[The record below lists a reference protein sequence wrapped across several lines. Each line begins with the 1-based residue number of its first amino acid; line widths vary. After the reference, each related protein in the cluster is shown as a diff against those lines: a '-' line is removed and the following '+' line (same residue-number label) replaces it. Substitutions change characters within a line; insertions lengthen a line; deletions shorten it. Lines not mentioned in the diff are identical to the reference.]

1 MAFVYELF
9 SNLYFLGIVSVCIP
23 LLLCYRMYP
32 VIIYA
37 VRSKNLMDEPGD
49 RSMHTSKTPTLGGVG
64 LFIAFSLSFAFLG
77 LLVDL
82 SKPDLIKLISLLSA
96 TIMLMFLGVKDDLF
110 GLAPKKKFMVQIVA
124 SLMVIILADLR
135 IISFEGIFGLG
146 ELPYHISVIFTLFVF
161 LLIINAF
168 NLIDGLDGLAGSVAL
183 LSSLSF
189 GTFFF
194 INGRYLFV
202 LISFV
207 LIGALLGFL
216 RYNLSPYRKIFMGD
230 SGSMF
235 IGFLLAFQAVGFL
248 SYNATIDNPVTN
260 IKAPIMAMAIL
271 SYPLLDTLRVF
282 AIRISQKRS
291 PFSADRNHIH
301 HRLIDLGITHKQAS
315 LFVVVL
321 NSIIIELAF
330 LIREL
335 YINVQLYIIIIA
347 VPLLYVSPWLFVR
360 KQGKLKLVKPKPI
373 KWSNIRSRINN
384 FLG

>member
-1 MAFVYELF
+1 MAYLYDLF
-9 SNLYFLGIVSVCIP
+9 TNLYVLGVVSVLLP

-37 VRSKNLMDEPGD
+37 VRSKNLMDEPGT

-64 LFIAFSLSFAFLG
+64 LFIAFALSIAFLG
-77 LLVDL
+77 LMTNLPQ
-82 SKPDLIKLISLLSA
+82 PDLIKLLALLTA

-110 GLAPKKKFMVQIVA
+110 GLAPKKKFMVQVVA
-124 SLMVIILADLR
+124 SLMVIILADFR
-135 IISFEGIFGLG
+135 IISIEGIFGLG
-146 ELPYHISVIFTLFVF
+146 ELPYYISVIFTLFVF

-189 GTFFF
+189 GIFFL
-194 INGRYLFV
+194 INARYLFV

-216 RYNLSPYRKIFMGD
+216 RYNLSSYRKIFMGD

-248 SYNATIDNPVTN
+248 SYNSVIDNPITS
-260 IKAPIMAMAIL
+260 IEAPIMAMCIL

-282 AIRISQKRS
+282 AIRIKQKRS

-301 HRLIDLGITHKQAS
+301 HRLIDLGVTHKQATS
-315 LFVVVL
+315 FVVVL
-321 NSIIIELAF
+321 NSIIIVLAF
-330 LIREL
+330 LIRDL
-335 YINVQLYIIIIA
+335 YINVQLYIILMVI
-347 VPLLYVSPWLFVR
+347 PLVYVAPWLLVR
-360 KQGKLKLVKPKPI
+360 KQGKLKLIKPKPI
-373 KWSNIRSRINN
+373 KWSSIKSKINN